1 MKTVLVAV
9 DLSGATPQVCRA
21 AEALAHANSAR
32 LLIAHVVPPV
42 PYMMS
47 YYDIGLRESTLLMR
61 STRKRAATKLQA
73 LLHWCQKRHPD
84 TKVAQRYGPAVPG
97 LLRLIAEAK
106 PDYVVIGS
114 HGHTATF
121 ELLVGSVAHGVLR
134 KCPVPILLVPI
145 RKRPSPRA
153 SATAFLAGSFD
164 PLR

>member
-21 AEALAHANSAR
+21 AEALAQANSAR

-42 PYMMS
+42 PTMMG
-47 YYDIGLRESTLLMR
+47 YYDLGVRESEILLR
-61 STRKRAATKLQA
+61 SARKRAAIKLQA
-73 LLHWCQKRHPD
+73 LLHWCQKRHPE

-97 LLRLIAEAK
+97 LLRVITEAK

-145 RKRPSPRA
+145 RKRPSLRTGA
-153 SATAFLAGSFD
+153 KAFLAGAFSQ
-164 PLR
+164 LR